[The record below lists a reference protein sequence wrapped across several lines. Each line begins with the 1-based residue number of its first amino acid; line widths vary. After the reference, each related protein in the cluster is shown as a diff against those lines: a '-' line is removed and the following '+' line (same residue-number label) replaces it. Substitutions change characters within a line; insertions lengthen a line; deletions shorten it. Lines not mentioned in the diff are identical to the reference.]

1 VSVPPVGSRGTG
13 TPPPVA
19 GDPAGVSARDYPH
32 SAMSAN
38 PAVVALGGGHG
49 LSTSLRAL
57 RRLTSDVTAVVGV
70 ADDGGSSGR
79 IRAELELP
87 PPGDL
92 RMALAALCGDD
103 AWGQMWSK
111 VMQHRFGGDGE
122 LKGHATGN
130 LLIAS
135 LWEETGSLV
144 EGLDWVAALLGAH
157 GRVLP
162 VAIEPLNI
170 VADVQGVDPAR
181 PDEVREIV
189 GQVEL
194 ERSTGR
200 VLNLRVEPGEPHAC
214 PEAVAAIQ
222 VADAVVLGPGSWY
235 TSVLPH
241 LLVPG
246 VRRALADLSCPKIL
260 VLNLDGQSIP
270 AEDELAHSTQDFSSA
285 QYLHDWHNHFPDVT
299 LDIVLADPACLD
311 DLAHVQQACE
321 AIGAELVLAAVA
333 DTEAAKAG
341 RSPRH
346 NPDLLVGALGTLL
359 ARGNI

>member
-1 VSVPPVGSRGTG
+1 MSVPPIGSRSSTAPDSAQ
-13 TPPPVA
+13 TA
-19 GDPAGVSARDYPH
+19 TAGVNPRRAPNSAD
-32 SAMSAN
+32 

-57 RRLTSDVTAVVGV
+57 RRLTGDVTAIVGV

-79 IRAELELP
+79 IRTELELP

-103 AWGQMWSK
+103 AWGQMWSR
-111 VMQHRFGGDGE
+111 VMQHRFGGEGE

-144 EGLDWVAALLGAH
+144 EGLDWVAALLGAR

-162 VAIEPLNI
+162 VAEEPLNI
-170 VADVQGVDPAR
+170 VAQVQGMDPR
-181 PDEVREIV
+181 DPEKVTEVV

-194 ERSTGR
+194 EHSTGT
-200 VLNLRVEPGEPHAC
+200 VLDLRVAPSAPVAC
-214 PEAVAAIQ
+214 PEAVAAIL
-222 VADAVVLGPGSWY
+222 VADAIVLGPGSWY

-246 VRRALADLSCPKIL
+246 VRAALAGLTCPKIL
-260 VLNLDGQSIP
+260 VLNLDGKTIP
-270 AEDELAHSTQDFSSA
+270 AGDEFMYSTQDFTSA
-285 QYLHDWHNHFPDVT
+285 QYLRDWYRQFPDVT
-299 LDIVLADPACLD
+299 LDVVVADPSCVNNLEELEIACSD
-311 DLAHVQQACE
+311 V
-321 AIGAELVLAAVA
+321 GAELVFAEVA
-333 DTEAAKAG
+333 DKDAVKAG
-341 RSPRH
+341 LSARH
-346 NPDLLVGALGTLL
+346 DPDLLVGALGTLL
-359 ARGNI
+359 PHGNI

>member
-1 VSVPPVGSRGTG
+1 MSVAPIGNRRARAPMSHTQ
-13 TPPPVA
+13 T
-19 GDPAGVSARDYPH
+19 PAGVNPLRKGSGDE
-32 SAMSAN
+32 

-57 RRLTSDVTAVVGV
+57 RRLTGDVTAVVGV

-79 IRAELELP
+79 IRGELALP

-103 AWGQMWSK
+103 AWGQMWSQ
-111 VMQHRFGGDGE
+111 VMQHRFGGSGE

-162 VAIEPLNI
+162 VADEPLNI
-170 VADVQGVDPAR
+170 VAQVRGADPQH
-181 PDEVREIV
+181 PEVVVEVV
-189 GQVEL
+189 GQVSL
-194 ERSTGR
+194 EKSMGT
-200 VLNLRVEPGEPHAC
+200 VLDLKVVPQDPPAC
-214 PEAVAAIQ
+214 PEAVAAIC
-222 VADAVVLGPGSWY
+222 VADALVLGPGSWY

-246 VRRALADLSCPKIL
+246 VRAALIDSSAPKIL
-260 VLNLDGQSIP
+260 VLNLDGKTLTSVLEAQQ
-270 AEDELAHSTQDFSSA
+270 STQDFSSA
-285 QYLHDWHNHFPDVT
+285 EYLRDWQTQFPDVR
-299 LDIVLADPACLD
+299 LDIVLADPTCVD
-311 DLAHVQQACE
+311 DLVELTDMCAAV
-321 AIGAELVLAAVA
+321 GAKLVLAELA
-333 DTEAAKAG
+333 DANARDAG
-341 RSPRH
+341 LSPRH
-346 NPDLLVGALGTLL
+346 DPDLLVAALGDLL
-359 ARGNI
+359 PRGNI